1 MPSKPNVRFFFVDA
15 MTQAESRNPLAILRN
30 SLFPRDCSL
39 LKFSVIPMMNQ
50 FPCLI
55 FIPTGSLPRQS
66 LPSGTQG
73 FKVGCKNEEFR

>member
-1 MPSKPNVRFFFVDA
+1 
-15 MTQAESRNPLAILRN
+15 
-30 SLFPRDCSL
+30 
-39 LKFSVIPMMNQ
+39 MMNQ

-55 FIPTGSLPRQS
+55 FILTGSLPRQS